1 MNTHFSNNFWESLE
15 KNGITVLL
23 DRMRGAKQTCER
35 LKNSYEAR
43 VLLEEEYS
51 KTLLQISQKQKVSS
65 TENGS
70 SKLAMDKMQAESQC
84 VAESHMQLSC
94 HLKDNI
100 IIPLTKLINKQKTIR
115 KELQTSVQKLY
126 NNRQLQ
132 VHFVRKAHKRHNQEI
147 EKANALVEQKK
158 TEEDKQ
164 AAFKMAQPTIEK
176 LKNVYDEGLKD
187 LSKIV
192 EEWNTEWKKTCESF
206 EKLEQERIEFF
217 ASNLSNYANLMIGCL
232 ENEVQAYERANASV
246 KEINVS
252 QDLVD
257 FVNENK
263 STHIVPTPM
272 DYVKLHA
279 YNEAN
284 KDRGGADRHTFHST
298 MDHEEHSDTEDH
310 DDTKENTQT
319 KTDTISQTIPL
330 DISTEA
336 DDIADDQ
343 TEVESPSVMMI
354 GKMEVYGSDE
364 EDSDSEYVYVTDS
377 EFEEEEGEEKKGDGV
392 LPEPNTLD
400 IADEPQLVEK
410 PVERPRIQ
418 TVQNRSTL
426 EERGLYK
433 NHISDSPTSPIRDGS
448 SILLKKGLSARQRVS
463 FSGGQRPYEMNG
475 ETLAEK
481 VNRVVSSDSV
491 SNDTININ
499 QEEAATELDNMLR
512 ELDSSHRSRSRNIRP
527 TASASSPGILQDRK
541 SSYFNKKDA
550 QRVSPID
557 TDKGS
562 RRFSRDLQQR
572 ILSPKSPDSLSQ
584 SPSTVSS
591 GDFYDPFY
599 SLSSSSRSANTIN
612 SDGSI
617 KPTKSTSTSAPTAQ
631 MIYERMLKNGNM
643 DSYRRRRSSIN
654 TDTVSL
660 GSVRSRESLSSITQD
675 LYNAKPAPENKE
687 QFVDFAIAQYDYEAA
702 DEGEISF
709 HQGDLLGIISKG
721 DSEDEQGWWEA
732 SLLDKRNQKVVRTGL
747 VPSNFIETASRA

>member
-1 MNTHFSNNFWESLE
+1 
-15 KNGITVLL
+15 
-23 DRMRGAKQTCER
+23 
-35 LKNSYEAR
+35 
-43 VLLEEEYS
+43 
-51 KTLLQISQKQKVSS
+51 
-65 TENGS
+65 
-70 SKLAMDKMQAESQC
+70 
-84 VAESHMQLSC
+84 
-94 HLKDNI
+94 
-100 IIPLTKLINKQKTIR
+100 
-115 KELQTSVQKLY
+115 
-126 NNRQLQ
+126 
-132 VHFVRKAHKRHNQEI
+132 
-147 EKANALVEQKK
+147 
-158 TEEDKQ
+158 
-164 AAFKMAQPTIEK
+164 MAQPTIEK

-617 KPTKSTSTSAPTAQ
+617 KSTKSTSTSAPTAQ